1 MFVYV
6 MIPSDFA
13 VLEMAEID
21 WKVEQQS
28 RKSGEPQPGLTLSSA
43 SSAIS
48 RLKGSVS
55 QRGEL
60 NVAERRIPV

>member
-1 MFVYV
+1 MFAYV
-6 MIPSDFA
+6 MMATETA

-28 RKSGEPQPGLTLSSA
+28 RKLGEPQHGLTLSLG

-60 NVAERRIPV
+60 NVAERRISV